1 MRKLQISLPFQI
13 LQHKKSLH
21 FIYPMP
27 EKGTSFV
34 GGGGG
39 GGGDSPYGPSQGVDP
54 RAQFPS

>member
-39 GGGDSPYGPSQGVDP
+39 GHPVWAKTGS
-54 RAQFPS
+54 

>member
-39 GGGDSPYGPSQGVDP
+39 NSPYGPSQGVDP

>member
-27 EKGTSFV
+27 EKGTPFV
-34 GGGGG
+34 GGG
-39 GGGDSPYGPSQGVDP
+39 SPYGPSQGVDP

>member
-39 GGGDSPYGPSQGVDP
+39 TP
-54 RAQFPS
+54 RMGHHRELTPEHSFLVEQI

>member
-34 GGGGG
+34 GGGGT
-39 GGGDSPYGPSQGVDP
+39 P
-54 RAQFPS
+54 RMGHHRELTPEHSFLVEQI

>member
-27 EKGTSFV
+27 EKVPLSL

-39 GGGDSPYGPSQGVDP
+39 GSPYGPSKGVDP

>member
-13 LQHKKSLH
+13 QHKKSLH

-39 GGGDSPYGPSQGVDP
+39 ELPVWAITGS
-54 RAQFPS
+54 